1 MSQVQSSK
9 AQLGANCVSGRQTK
23 LRLLA
28 RMAGVSAPEVV
39 QKQRRQMALEVGP
52 EHKTKK
58 TGEGKERPQKPF
70 YSPSVFQLFWLV

>member
-39 QKQRRQMALEVGP
+39 QKQRRQMGLEVGP

-58 TGEGKERPQKPF
+58 PGGREGWWKVKGIERN
-70 YSPSVFQLFWLV
+70 LD